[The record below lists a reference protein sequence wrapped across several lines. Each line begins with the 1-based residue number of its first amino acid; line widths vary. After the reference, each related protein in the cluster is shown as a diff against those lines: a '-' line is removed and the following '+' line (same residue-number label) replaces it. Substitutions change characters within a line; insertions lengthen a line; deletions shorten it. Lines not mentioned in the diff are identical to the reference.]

1 MGQDGTSYSMLREI
15 PKGTINPQG
24 PYLFLKDFPSN
35 VVPVV
40 SLNLFSLEGGEFGR
54 GVEMP
59 RAFWA
64 PQLLRKAGAMW
75 LDLEYSGECFSE
87 STAGQPRR
95 FLRPSVWGQ
104 AIKQQGVRRG
114 RT

>member
-54 GVEMP
+54 G
-59 RAFWA
+59 
-64 PQLLRKAGAMW
+64 
-75 LDLEYSGECFSE
+75 
-87 STAGQPRR
+87 
-95 FLRPSVWGQ
+95 
-104 AIKQQGVRRG
+104 G
-114 RT
+114 RNG